1 LEVLRDERYW
11 ETSWEG
17 GAAGLTGIA
26 WRGKGAEMVPG
37 LNPDGM
43 LAAKLETFRGFFG
56 GIEGSQIERVWGV
69 KRSAGDEKSSQKG
82 GEESGFGAENN
93 RGGGR
98 GTSS

>member
-1 LEVLRDERYW
+1 LVVLRDERYW

-26 WRGKGAEMVPG
+26 WRGKGAGAGPG
-37 LNPDGM
+37 LNPVGI

-56 GIEGSQIERVWGV
+56 GIEGSQIERGWGV
-69 KRSAGDEKSSQKG
+69 ERGAGDGESSWT
-82 GEESGFGAENN
+82 GEESGFSAENN